1 MNRVFSIPTNM
12 RGFTLIEVM
21 IAMMLALIGMLALGA
36 LTVTS
41 MSLNTLARERVAAVN
56 LGTRVMEKWIASPTD
71 ALPTPACNPAMGQL
85 VVGANMICKPTSGEV
100 NIQYTIN
107 AYFSDILAP
116 IPPRP
121 AGSPIP
127 RILGPGLRITSL
139 LVDRTNPSSI
149 YAGTNGGGLF
159 NSTNAGAAWLS
170 VRGIGHIQVDTIV
183 QDPADA
189 TKFYIGSD
197 IGVLDNKGV
206 GGTWRLLN
214 TGLTNVKVHALA
226 IDPLTA
232 NTLYAGTDG
241 GVFRSTNGGTLWAAS
256 NGVAPNNLTSLVVHT
271 LAIDP
276 VTLNLLYAGTDGG
289 VFKSTNGGTSWAVSN
304 GTLLK
309 HLPNSRVNALRIDP
323 AVPVNVY
330 VGMNA
335 GIAQSTDSGVT
346 WLSPSPTAVT
356 YSMAMAANGTLIS
369 VISGTVD
376 GVYVNGALK
385 GVNSIATQAG
395 LRTYSVA
402 IDPAAVSS
410 RWYAGTDDGVFKTTN
425 GGTTW
430 SPIGGNMTT
439 PGNTPNNRGLG
450 VLPKEKIVT
459 VSWLDKGVSHQIVL
473 TNITRRMY

>member
-1 MNRVFSIPTNM
+1 MNRVFSIPTNT

-71 ALPTPACNPAMGQL
+71 ALPTPACNPAMGPL
-85 VVGANMICKPTSGEV
+85 AVGIDMICKPTSGEV

-107 AYFSDILAP
+107 ANISDILAP
-116 IPPRP
+116 IPPRSV
-121 AGSPIP
+121 GSPIP

-139 LVDRTNPSSI
+139 LVDRTNSSSI

-159 NSTNAGAAWLS
+159 NSTNAGGAWSS
-170 VRGIGHIQVDTIV
+170 VPGIGHIQVDTIV

-214 TGLTNVKVHALA
+214 TGLTNVKVHALT
-226 IDPLTA
+226 IDPVILGGA
-232 NTLYAGTDG
+232 IYAGTDG
-241 GVFRSTNGGTLWAAS
+241 GVFKSNNGGAQW
-256 NGVAPNNLTSLVVHT
+256 VATTLTSLVHT

-276 VTLNLLYAGTDGG
+276 VTPNLLYAGTDGG
-289 VFKSTNGGTSWAVSN
+289 VFKSTNGGTLWAASN
-304 GTLLK
+304 GAFPSN
-309 HLPNSRVNALRIDP
+309 LPNSKANALRIDP
-323 AVPVNVY
+323 TAPANVY

-335 GIAQSTDSGVT
+335 GIAQSTDSGGA
-346 WLSPSPTAVT
+346 WFPPNPTAVT

-369 VISGTVD
+369 GTVD
-376 GVYVNGALK
+376 GVYFNGALN

-410 RWYAGTDDGVFKTTN
+410 IWYAGTDDGVFKTTN
-425 GGTTW
+425 GGATW
-430 SPIGGNMTT
+430 SPTGGNMTT
-439 PGNTPNNRGLG
+439 LGNAPNNRGLG

-459 VSWLDKGVSHQIVL
+459 VSWLDKGVSHKIVL
-473 TNITRRMY
+473 TNITWRMY

>member
-1 MNRVFSIPTNM
+1 MNRTNT

-21 IAMMLALIGMLALGA
+21 VAMMLALIGMLALGA

-41 MSLNTLARERVAAVN
+41 MSLNTLAREKVAAVN

-71 ALPTPACNPAMGQL
+71 ALPTPACNPAMGQMA
-85 VVGANMICKPTSGEV
+85 VGIDMICKPTSGEV

-107 AYFSDILAP
+107 AKISDILAP

-127 RILGPGLRITSL
+127 MILGTGLRITSL
-139 LVDRTNPSSI
+139 LVDRTNSSSI

-159 NSTNAGAAWLS
+159 NSKNAGGAWSS
-170 VRGIGHIQVDTIV
+170 VQGIGHIQVDTIV

-197 IGVLDNKGV
+197 VGVLDNKGV

-226 IDPLTA
+226 IDIATPSVI
-232 NTLYAGTDG
+232 YAGTDG

-276 VTLNLLYAGTDGG
+276 APLNLLYAGTDGG
-289 VFKSTNGGTSWAVSN
+289 VFRSANGGTSWTPSN
-304 GTLLK
+304 GVFPNN
-309 HLPNSRVNALRIDP
+309 LPNSRTNALRIDFTAP
-323 AVPVNVY
+323 PNVSVY
-330 VGMNA
+330 VGMDA
-335 GIAQSTDSGVT
+335 GIAQSTDNGGT
-346 WLSPSPTAVT
+346 WIFQNPTAVT
-356 YSMAMAANGTLIS
+356 YSMAMDGTL
-369 VISGTVD
+369 ISGTVD

-385 GVNSIATQAG
+385 GGNSIATQAG

-402 IDPAAVSS
+402 TDPNT
-410 RWYAGTDDGVFKTTN
+410 WYAGTDDGVFKTTN

-439 PGNTPNNRGLG
+439 LGNTPNNRGLG

-473 TNITRRMY
+473 SNITRRMY